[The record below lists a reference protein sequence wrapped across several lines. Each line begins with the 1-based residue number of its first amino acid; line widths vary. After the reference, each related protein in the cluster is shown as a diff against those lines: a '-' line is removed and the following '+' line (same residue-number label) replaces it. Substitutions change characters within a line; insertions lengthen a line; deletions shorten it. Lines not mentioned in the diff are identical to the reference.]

1 MGLPNLTPEEEYL
14 LKKFALL
21 KKKVNLGFLLLY
33 TDLFSAFLFHI
44 KCISCLVLQ
53 KKAVQKSKEKSEA
66 PVVVKT
72 GTKRGQ

>member
-33 TDLFSAFLFHI
+33 KFILCFSLPH
-44 KCISCLVLQ
+44 
-53 KKAVQKSKEKSEA
+53 
-66 PVVVKT
+66 
-72 GTKRGQ
+72 